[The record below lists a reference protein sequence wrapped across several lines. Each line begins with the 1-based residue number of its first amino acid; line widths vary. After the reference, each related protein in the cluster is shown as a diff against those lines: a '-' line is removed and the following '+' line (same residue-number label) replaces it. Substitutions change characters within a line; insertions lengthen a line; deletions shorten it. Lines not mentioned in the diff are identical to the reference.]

1 MLVSIVIGALNEE
14 QFIGATLKSANA
26 QKTSHKIE
34 VIVGDGYSTDKTTTI
49 AKQYGAKVSLEKNRS
64 AAWERQAGVKI
75 AKGEVVAFTD
85 ADAEIPNNWIQQI
98 AEEFE
103 KDKNLVMLYG
113 PVYFSDTNSFEKS
126 FSQFFMKSV
135 LSICALFGV
144 HNPIG
149 SNIAVRKTAFE
160 KAGGFDTSL
169 VTAEDLEL
177 VGRMNKQGK
186 IKFSSKVSLDVSAR
200 RVKKWG
206 YFKYALFHVSNALRF
221 HITGKSSKEYN
232 PVR

>member
-1 MLVSIVIGALNEE
+1 MNFLDKVFFKLIEFLP
-14 QFIGATLKSANA
+14 LKKVFVKFHA
-26 QKTSHKIE
+26 
-34 VIVGDGYSTDKTTTI
+34 ST
-49 AKQYGAKVSLEKNRS
+49 R
-64 AAWERQAGVKI
+64 
-75 AKGEVVAFTD
+75 
-85 ADAEIPNNWIQQI
+85 
-98 AEEFE
+98 
-103 KDKNLVMLYG
+103 NLKL
-113 PVYFSDTNSFEKS
+113 
-126 FSQFFMKSV
+126 MKSV
-135 LSICALFGV
+135 LSICSLFGV

-149 SNIAVRKTAFE
+149 SNIAVRKIAFE

-221 HITGKSSKEYN
+221 HITGKSSKEYH